1 MATLPS
7 TEAISSGEIRA
18 HLDRIL
24 KSETLRKA
32 PNLCHLLDYVV
43 TKWAEGHSHQIKESV
58 IAIEVFGRRADFDGR
73 IDNIV
78 RVQAHRLRKL
88 LETYYAEEGR
98 HDVFRLCIPRGS
110 YVPQIALVDQAEST
124 SHGGIGVLTSIHS
137 APSPEV
143 VSVLAPLADVL
154 PATVDRPALPPVL
167 GSEVTERVTQ
177 PEAGPPRK
185 TAQRFGHQKL
195 ASHAAV
201 FLAGAVLAGLV
212 TLHFA
217 AMPGFSNPRLLRG
230 SDRQLAPAPAVAEV
244 WNGIFEPDVKTIIAY
259 TSPIFLRV
267 GRSQAFLLYHGPL
280 SAPEGTAIMAAKHD
294 PYLDKRFLVKGQKL
308 YFSDGWT
315 GMGEV
320 LGVNRLT
327 ALAAQF
333 RQSPNVLPSRVLTLN
348 EARGSNVIF
357 IGASGMNGMIAK
369 IGTESA
375 PLYNTGDGHIILR
388 QPAPRE
394 RASYENLADP
404 VTGQIKVCY
413 ALFSVLPGVDN
424 SRKIVTSAGLGSWAT
439 WGAIDFLSTSNGA
452 SQLVEALEAENRG
465 SLPRYYQAVIRSEII
480 DGSVTNPAL
489 MTTRVVLP

>member
-7 TEAISSGEIRA
+7 TEAIGVSEIRA

-24 KSETLRKA
+24 NSEVLRKA

-43 TKWAEGHSHQIKESV
+43 TKSTEGDAHHIKESV

-98 HDVFRLCIPRGS
+98 HEPLRLCIPRGS
-110 YVPQIALVDQAEST
+110 YVPQIAFADVPSHAGVFTAVHDAPPPPVVSVVTQPPVGSST
-124 SHGGIGVLTSIHS
+124 LERGPAPELTPHDSRPEDVPMLPTSPRRSSVRKLASYAIVFVAGGVLAALILLRSPLVPGLSSHLRTSAS
-137 APSPEV
+137 DLQMAPSPAV
-143 VSVLAPLADVL
+143 V
-154 PATVDRPALPPVL
+154 
-167 GSEVTERVTQ
+167 EIW
-177 PEAGPPRK
+177 K
-185 TAQRFGHQKL
+185 
-195 ASHAAV
+195 
-201 FLAGAVLAGLV
+201 
-212 TLHFA
+212 
-217 AMPGFSNPRLLRG
+217 
-230 SDRQLAPAPAVAEV
+230 
-244 WNGIFEPDVKTIIAY
+244 GIFEPDAKTIVAY

-267 GRSQAFLLYHGPL
+267 GRTQAFLLYHGPL
-280 SAPEGTAIMAAKHD
+280 RAPEGTAMIATEHD
-294 PYLDKRFLVKGQKL
+294 PYVDQQFLVKGQKL

-327 ALAAQF
+327 ALATEF

-369 IGTESA
+369 MGTESA
-375 PLYNTGDGHIILR
+375 PLYNTGDGHIVLR
-388 QPAPRE
+388 SAGSGE
-394 RASYENLADP
+394 RVSYENLADP
-404 VTGQIKVCY
+404 ATGQIKLCY

-424 SRKIVTSAGLGSWAT
+424 GRKIVTSAGLGSWAT

-452 SQLVEALEAENRG
+452 SELVKALKVQNGGAFP
-465 SLPRYYQAVIRSEII
+465 SYYQAVIRSEII
-480 DGSVTNPAL
+480 DGTVTNHAL
-489 MTTRVVLP
+489 MTSRVVLP

>member
-1 MATLPS
+1 
-7 TEAISSGEIRA
+7 
-18 HLDRIL
+18 
-24 KSETLRKA
+24 
-32 PNLCHLLDYVV
+32 
-43 TKWAEGHSHQIKESV
+43 V
-58 IAIEVFGRRADFDGR
+58 I
-73 IDNIV
+73 
-78 RVQAHRLRKL
+78 
-88 LETYYAEEGR
+88 
-98 HDVFRLCIPRGS
+98 
-110 YVPQIALVDQAEST
+110 
-124 SHGGIGVLTSIHS
+124 
-137 APSPEV
+137 
-143 VSVLAPLADVL
+143 
-154 PATVDRPALPPVL
+154 
-167 GSEVTERVTQ
+167 Q
-177 PEAGPPRK
+177 PEAGPPPLK
-185 TAQRFGHQKL
+185 TAHRFGHQKL

-201 FLAGAVLAGLV
+201 FLAGAVLAVLV

-217 AMPGFSNPRLLRG
+217 AMPGFSSPRLLRD
-230 SDRQLAPAPAVAEV
+230 SDRQLVPAPAVAAV
-244 WNGIFEPDVKTIIAY
+244 WNGIFEPDVKTIVAY

-280 SAPEGTAIMAAKHD
+280 SAPEGTAIMAAEHD
-294 PYLDKRFLVKGQKL
+294 PYVDKQFLVKGQKL

-388 QPAPRE
+388 EPAPRE
-394 RASYENLADP
+394 RASYENFADP

-424 SRKIVTSAGLGSWAT
+424 NHKIVTSAGLGSWAT

-452 SQLVEALEAENRG
+452 SQLVKALKAENRG

-480 DGSVTNPAL
+480 DGSVTNHAL